1 MDKKIK
7 YLILVLISIILGIH
21 LLFFPQEVSL
31 WIIRGVGLWW
41 CFKGILYV
49 LKLIEVVL
57 NDEGY

>member
-7 YLILVLISIILGIH
+7 YLILALISVISGIH
-21 LLFFPQEVSL
+21 LLIFPQEVSL

-41 CFKGILYV
+41 CIKGIVYV

-57 NDEGY
+57 NNERY